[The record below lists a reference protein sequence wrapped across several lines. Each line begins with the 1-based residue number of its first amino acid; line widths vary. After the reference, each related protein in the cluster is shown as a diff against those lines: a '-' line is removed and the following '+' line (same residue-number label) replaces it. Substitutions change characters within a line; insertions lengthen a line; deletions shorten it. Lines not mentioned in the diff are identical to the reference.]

1 MNKRSLSLAAALL
14 IAVMSSSQTLF
25 TYGKQ
30 SVSAAEFL
38 RAFNKNNTDEKAGK
52 DKAIRNYLELYINSR
67 LKVQEAY
74 ERRYD
79 TLPHIK
85 AEVENLRSQ
94 IIENYMSDPETMNR
108 LINEA
113 FTRSQKDIYAAHIF
127 IGITGNDTTVA
138 SKTAD
143 EVFSRLQKGEDF
155 GNVAEQF
162 SQDPAAKTNK
172 GVIGWITTFTLPYS
186 FETAIYSLQPGKH
199 SGLIRSKA
207 GYHIFKNVRE
217 RNAVGKMKARQILL
231 AFPPN
236 ADDAAKKQIA
246 KTADSLYQ
254 RIMAGEDFGKLASA
268 FSNDF
273 VTAAN
278 GGTMPDFS
286 VGRFDSE
293 FENKV
298 WALTKDEA
306 VTKPFATAHGYH
318 IVKRMAVVPVPN
330 LRSDKNYEA
339 ELKQKINQD
348 QRWQTA
354 REVIYKRVAKE
365 APLKHSE
372 YHKKMLWALSDSLLD
387 NKFSGAAN
395 SMSRESVLFSV
406 GKKEIKA
413 DEWIMHAQRNRY
425 APGKNSPR
433 PYEEIMEEFV
443 NMSLLQ
449 YYRDNLEQ
457 FNEEFRYQMNEFR
470 DGNLFFE
477 IMQHEIWNK
486 AHLDSAALLSLY
498 EKNKKAYNWQQSAD
512 AVIFFCADAGIASTL
527 HDQLKKNP
535 ANWRM
540 MTEALTEK
548 VIADS
553 ARFEWSQLPNLNKM
567 LPKDGMFTSPLVNET
582 DNTASFAYIIK
593 VHTQPEPRTFEEA
606 KGLVINDYQAL
617 LEEQWIKDLRKK
629 YPVVI
634 DQKAL
639 SAISK

>member
-14 IAVMSSSQTLF
+14 IAVVSSSQTLF
-25 TYGKQ
+25 TYGKY
-30 SVSAAEFL
+30 SVSANEFL
-38 RAFNKNNTDEKAGK
+38 RAFNKNNTDRTAGK
-52 DKAIRNYLELYINSR
+52 DKAIRSYLDLYINSR

-127 IGITGNDTTVA
+127 ISAPSNDTTAAAKQVQ
-138 SKTAD
+138 D
-143 EVFSRLQKGEDF
+143 IYNRLQKGEDF
-155 GNVAEQF
+155 GALAASF
-162 SQDPAAKTNK
+162 SQDPSAKFNK
-172 GVIGWITTFTLPYS
+172 GEIGWITVFTLPYA
-186 FETAIYSLQPGKH
+186 FETALYALPAGKH
-199 SGLIRSKA
+199 SAVTRSKA
-207 GYHIFKNVRE
+207 GYHIFKNIRE
-217 RNAVGKMKARQILL
+217 RKAVGKMKARQILL

-236 ADDAAKKQIA
+236 ADETIKKQVA

-268 FSNDF
+268 LSNDY
-273 VTAAN
+273 VTAAT
-278 GGTMPDFS
+278 GGTMPDFG
-286 VGRFDSE
+286 VGRYDSE

-306 VTKPFATAHGYH
+306 VTKPFATSHGYH
-318 IVKRMAVVPVPN
+318 IVKRVAVVPVPAN
-330 LRSDKNYEA
+330 PADKNFEA

-354 REVIYKRVAKE
+354 RDVIYKRVAKE

-387 NKFSGAAN
+387 NKVSGLVN

-406 GKKEIKA
+406 GKKDIKA
-413 DEWIMHAQRNRY
+413 DDWIIYAQRHRY

-443 NMSLLQ
+443 NMTLLQ

-477 IMQHEIWNK
+477 IMQNEIWNK

-498 EKNKKAYNWQQSAD
+498 EKNKKTYNWQQSAD

-540 MTEALTEK
+540 MAEALSEK

-553 ARFEWSQLPNLNKM
+553 ARFEWPQLPNLNKM
-567 LPKDGMFTSPLVNET
+567 LPKNGMFTSPLVNET
-582 DNTASFAYIIK
+582 DNTASFAYIVK

-634 DQKAL
+634 DQKVL
-639 SAISK
+639 SGLSK

>member
-14 IAVMSSSQTLF
+14 IAVVSSSQTLF
-25 TYGKQ
+25 TYGKH

-38 RAFNKNNTDEKAGK
+38 RAFNKNNTDDKANK

-108 LINEA
+108 LLNEA
-113 FTRSQKDIYAAHIF
+113 FQRSQKDIFTAHIF
-127 IGITGNDTTVA
+127 IGITGNDTTA
-138 SKTAD
+138 ARKTAED
-143 EVFSRLQKGEDF
+143 AYSRLQKGEDF
-155 GNVAEQF
+155 GAVAQQF
-162 SQDPAAKTNK
+162 SQDPSAKNNK
-172 GVIGWITTFTLPYS
+172 GVIGWVTVFTLPYS
-186 FETAIYSLQPGKH
+186 FETIIYSLPAGKH
-199 SGLIRSKA
+199 SAVIRSKS
-207 GYHIFKNVRE
+207 GYHIFKNLKE
-217 RNAVGKMKARQILL
+217 RKAIGKMKARQILL

-236 ADDAAKKQIA
+236 ADEAAKKQIA
-246 KTADSLYQ
+246 KTADSIYQ
-254 RIMAGEDFGKLASA
+254 RIMAGDDFGKLASA
-268 FSNDF
+268 LSNDF
-273 VTAAN
+273 VTAAT
-278 GGTMPDFS
+278 GGMMPDFG
-286 VGRFDSE
+286 VGRYDAE

-298 WALTKDEA
+298 WALAKDEA
-306 VTKPFATAHGYH
+306 VTKPFATSHGYH
-318 IVKRMAVVPVPN
+318 IVKRVSVTLVPAN
-330 LRSDKNYEA
+330 LNDKNYIA

-354 REVIYKRVAKE
+354 RDVIYKRVAKE
-365 APLKHSE
+365 APLKHTE
-372 YHKKMLWALSDSLLD
+372 YHQKMLWALSDSLLD
-387 NKFSGAAN
+387 NKFSGTGN
-395 SMSRESVLFSV
+395 SLSRESVLFSV
-406 GKKEIKA
+406 GEKDIKA
-413 DEWIMHAQRNRY
+413 DNWIIYAQGHRY

-433 PYEEIMEEFV
+433 PYEEIMDEFV
-443 NMSLLQ
+443 NVTLLQ

-457 FNEEFRYQMNEFR
+457 FNDEFRYQMNEFR

-477 IMQHEIWNK
+477 IMQNEIWNK
-486 AHLDSAALLSLY
+486 AHVDSAALLSLY
-498 EKNKKAYNWQQSAD
+498 EKNKKTYNWQQSAD

-540 MTEALTEK
+540 MTEALSEK

-567 LPKDGMFTSPLVNET
+567 LPKDGMFTTPLLNET

-617 LEEQWIKDLRKK
+617 LEEQWMKDLRKK
-629 YPVVI
+629 YPVVV
-634 DQKAL
+634 DEKVL
-639 SAISK
+639 NGLKK